1 MNKNYD
7 VTIVGAGIVG
17 LTLALALAKRKFKV
31 LVLEKNTSIE
41 NVIAQSKGRVSSINL
56 ASEAIFTSLGV
67 WPRMQLR
74 ASRFEQIRVFEPTQ
88 TYELQFDSAL
98 IEKPYLGCIVDH
110 PLILHVLSDALLQ
123 HSVEIRYQSVI
134 QSLTL
139 EKEKANV
146 TLETDEMIKS
156 DLIVGADGMHSKLR
170 DLAGITIHQ
179 RDYHQ
184 AALVTQVHTEK
195 PHQKTAWQCFRPTGP
210 LAFLPLKDAHH
221 CSIVWST
228 SIEEATRLQ
237 ELPDE
242 AFSQRLKKAFEN
254 RLGDIQVQTSRIQ
267 FPLKMRYAKECVKPC
282 FALVGDAIHTIHP
295 LAGQGL
301 NLGLL
306 DAACLAEVIAE
317 TENNIGDYAVL
328 RRYAR
333 WRKTHHLA
341 SIAAMEI
348 FKRGFAVSTFPLPWI
363 RERCMQ
369 KFDQTTFLK
378 RWCINFATGLSGD
391 LPRICNDNH

>member
-1 MNKNYD
+1 MNKHYD
-7 VTIVGAGIVG
+7 ITIVGAGIVG

-31 LVLEKNTSIE
+31 LLIEKNTSIE
-41 NVIAQSKGRVSSINL
+41 NIIEPSKGRVSAINL
-56 ASEAIFTSLGV
+56 ASQAIFTSLGV

-74 ASRFEQIRVFEPTQ
+74 ASPFEQILVFEPTQ

-98 IEKPYLGCIVDH
+98 IEKPYLGHIVEH
-110 PLILHVLSDALLQ
+110 PLILQVLSDTLLQ
-123 HSVEIRYQSVI
+123 YSGEIRYQSAI
-134 QSLTL
+134 QSFTP
-139 EKEKANV
+139 EKEKAEI
-146 TLETDEMIKS
+146 TLETGEIIKS
-156 DLIVGADGMHSKLR
+156 HLIVGADGMHSKVR

-184 AALVTQVHTEK
+184 AALVAEVHTEK
-195 PHQKTAWQCFRPTGP
+195 PHQKAAWQCFRPTGP
-210 LAFLPLKDAHH
+210 LAFLPLKEDHH

-228 SIEEATRLQ
+228 NVEEAATLQ
-237 ELPDE
+237 KLPDKE
-242 AFSQRLKKAFEN
+242 FSHKLKIAFEN
-254 RLGDIQVQTSRIQ
+254 RLGNVQVQSSRIQ
-267 FPLKMRYAKECVKPC
+267 FPLKMRYAKEFVKPR

-317 TENNIGDYAVL
+317 RPDNIGDYGTL

-333 WRKTHHLA
+333 WRKSHHLA

-348 FKRGFAVSTFPLPWI
+348 FKQGFAANTFPLPWI

-369 KFDQTTFLK
+369 QFNQTNFLK
-378 RWCINFATGLSGD
+378 RWCITFATGLRGD
-391 LPRICNDNH
+391 LPRICHDNH